1 MPVIELTTNIRA
13 PVQRCFD
20 LSRSIELHTETTRQT
35 GEQAVAGV
43 TKGLIG
49 LGETVT
55 WRAKHFGIWQQL
67 TSRITAMEAPYHFR
81 DEQIKGAF
89 KKIVHDH
96 YFSGAGDHTIMKDR
110 FYFESP
116 GGTLGS
122 LFNKLV
128 LTRYTRRFLVERNA
142 IIKDYA
148 EGRKGGRFLSL

>member
-1 MPVIELTTNIRA
+1 MPTIELTTNIQA

-20 LSRSIELHTETTRQT
+20 LSRSIDLHTETTKRT

-43 TKGLIG
+43 TEGLIG

-55 WRAKHFGIWQQL
+55 WRAKHFGIRQQL

-96 YFSGAGDHTIMKDR
+96 YFSAAGDHTIMKDR

-116 GGTLGS
+116 GGTLGD

-128 LTRYTRRFLVERNA
+128 LTRYLRRFLMERNA
-142 IIKDYA
+142 VIKEYA
-148 EGRKGGRFLSL
+148 ESLEGDRFLSL